1 MNCQITIRDEVTC
14 TLTGLQQHHLDQ
26 LVDDHA
32 EFVPGF
38 KFMPLYK
45 MGAWDGKTNFVTKKG
60 RTYQAMLPDII
71 PKLIGWG
78 YKLKLNDTRS
88 PLEISVQHVD
98 KDLFSEHGWT
108 LRDHQVEA
116 VNAIIDNDHKGIIL
130 AATGAGKSLI
140 ICAVSKVYEQVGF
153 RSIIIVP
160 SVDLVRQSMEP
171 YTAMG
176 MDVGQYT
183 GDTKDI
189 DHQHVLSTWQAL
201 QNNPAVLLQFQV
213 VIIDETHGAKSAV
226 VQKLLIQHGSHIPV
240 RIGCTGTMPK
250 EPADFKSVYAA
261 ISAREAYTIT
271 AAELMKRGLLATV
284 NINQMLLRDS
294 DNPAQEKFAEY
305 DHEKKALVANAPRN
319 KWIADFIT
327 DLAASDGN
335 TMVLVSSI
343 PVGKK
348 LQKMIGDEKSVF
360 VYGKDD
366 ADVRKQAYDLF
377 ETHNN
382 IVVIA
387 NVQIAAVGL
396 SIDRIFNLVL
406 LDIGKAFT
414 RVVQAIGRSL
424 RMASDKTH
432 AEVWDIGT
440 NYSFGAAHAKKRCT
454 FYKEA
459 SYPHKT
465 TYINYK

>member
-45 MGAWDGKTNFVTKKG
+45 MGAWDGKTNFVTKRG

-88 PLEISVQHVD
+88 PLEISVQPID

-108 LRDHQVEA
+108 LRDHQVRM
-116 VNAIIDNDHKGIIL
+116 VNALINNDHKGIML
-130 AATGAGKSLI
+130 ACTGAGKSLA
-140 ICAVSKVYEQVGF
+140 ICAVSKVYEQIGF

-201 QNNPAVLLQFQV
+201 QNNPAILLQFQV
-213 VIIDETHGAKSAV
+213 VIVDETHGVKGSSLT
-226 VQKLLIQHGSHIPV
+226 KLLIEHGSHIPV
-240 RIGCTGTMPK
+240 RMGCTGTLPK
-250 EPADFKSVYAA
+250 DPADYKSVFAGIGA
-261 ISAREAYTIT
+261 QIIVEVT
-271 AAELMKRGLLATV
+271 AKELQDKGLLATV

-319 KWIADFIT
+319 KWIADFIA

-366 ADVRKQAYDLF
+366 ADVRKQAYNLF

-382 IVVIA
+382 IIVIA

-459 SYPHKT
+459 AYPHKT